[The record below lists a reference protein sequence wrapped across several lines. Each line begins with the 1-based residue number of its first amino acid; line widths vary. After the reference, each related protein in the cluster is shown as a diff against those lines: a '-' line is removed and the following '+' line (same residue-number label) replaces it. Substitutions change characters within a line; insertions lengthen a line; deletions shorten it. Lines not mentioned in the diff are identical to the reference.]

1 MNRIFFIS
9 LLAVMPT
16 GFLAHAQQS
25 AKVRT
30 IGVLGQ
36 AGGPSGALE
45 VLRQALRDLG
55 WIEGIN
61 IAIENRPDGEGFSLA
76 DKVTELVRLKVDV
89 IVTTGGTSTRA
100 AQKASTTMPIIF
112 TSSGDPIEAGFI
124 DSLARPGKNLT
135 GVTFLAYELVG
146 KRLEL
151 LKEAVPR
158 VSRVA
163 VIANPAHPGEQR
175 ELSETQSIAR
185 ALGIT
190 LDHHPR
196 ANVEA
201 TLHCIEQCHER
212 QDEAAPGRRLAP
224 LDQSRA
230 DLECT
235 RNRCRPVNNGGRH
248 LDRSSSVAGPRPT
261 VVVPR
266 HRGGLL
272 RVPEAPDIGQACCA
286 SVPDAS
292 EHEVVTDVRE
302 RPEGV
307 LHGLEPLLHRE
318 YATRD
323 PRPHELDRCPV
334 LDVGIGSLTRSFRP
348 RR

>member
-1 MNRIFFIS
+1 MNRRFFIW

-16 GFLAHAQQS
+16 VFLAHAQQS

-89 IVTTGGTSTRA
+89 IVTTGGISTRA
-100 AQKASTTMPIIF
+100 AQKATTTIPIIF
-112 TSSGDPIEAGFI
+112 TSSGDPIEGGFI

-190 LDHHPR
+190 LDHHPVR
-196 ANVEA
+196 
-201 TLHCIEQCHER
+201 
-212 QDEAAPGRRLAP
+212 
-224 LDQSRA
+224 SRA
-230 DLECT
+230 DYDTAFDAILKK
-235 RNRCRPVNNGGRH
+235 
-248 LDRSSSVAGPRPT
+248 RPT
-261 VVVPR
+261 VY
-266 HRGGLL
+266 L
-272 RVPEAPDIGQACCA
+272 RFP
-286 SVPDAS
+286 
-292 EHEVVTDVRE
+292 
-302 RPEGV
+302 RPELWRMLRRSRSSRPSIGFRACSVGRSMSRAEV
-307 LHGLEPLLHRE
+307 LWPMDRTGMKL
-318 YATRD
+318 TG
-323 PRPHELDRCPV
+323 ELPFM
-334 LDVGIGSLTRSFRP
+334 STRS
-348 RR
+348 